1 MHILEIFGII
11 LATVIGME
19 VIAWSSHKFLMHGPL
34 WFIHKTHHTPRHGRF
49 ELNDVFGIIFG
60 TASILCILLGIDTF
74 SPLFWIGIGI
84 SVYGVLYFFAHDI
97 IVHRRVKIGMRMRGR
112 YVEALRKAHLLHHK
126 TVTKDNAEEFGF
138 LFVHPKHLN
147 QK

>member
-19 VIAWSSHKFLMHGPL
+19 LIAWSSHKFLMHGPL
-34 WFIHKTHHTPRHGRF
+34 WFIHKTHHAPRHGRF

-60 TASILCILLGIDTF
+60 IASILCIIEGIDTF

-84 SVYGVLYFFAHDI
+84 SVYGVLYFLAHDI
-97 IVHRRVKIGMRMRGR
+97 IVHRRVKLGMRMRGR
-112 YVEALRKAHLLHHK
+112 YAKALRRAHLLHHK
-126 TVTKDNAEEFGF
+126 TITKDNAEEFGF

-147 QK
+147 RK

>member
-19 VIAWSSHKFLMHGPL
+19 VIAWSSHKFLMHGTL

-60 TASILCILLGIDTF
+60 TASILCILLGIETL

-97 IVHRRVKIGMRMRGR
+97 IVHRRVKLGMRMRGR
-112 YVEALRKAHLLHHK
+112 YVEALRTAHLLHHK